1 MYYLGRTQRRE
12 DDMAKTKDGTK
23 KTDKPKVKIP
33 KEIAGF
39 KVPKELRKKG
49 EALIERANS
58 PEGRQAIASGL
69 AMVGGLVAANAARKA
84 EAKASETA
92 KPAAASPEAPQSEA
106 SKAETKP
113 ETPKPGTP
121 GINPQQMA
129 DQIGAAADMLLG
141 RIFAKR

>member
-1 MYYLGRTQRRE
+1 
-12 DDMAKTKDGTK
+12 MAKTKAGTK
-23 KTDKPKVKIP
+23 KPDGAKAKMKIP

-39 KVPKELRKKG
+39 KVPKDLRKKG

-69 AMVGGLVAANAARKA
+69 AMVGGLVAANAARKQAESAKAA
-84 EAKASETA
+84 EAK
-92 KPAAASPEAPQSEA
+92 PE
-106 SKAETKP
+106 
-113 ETPKPGTP
+113 PKPDAGTTSAKADTGPTAPGKP

-129 DQIGAAADMLLG
+129 DQIGAAADLLLG

>member
-1 MYYLGRTQRRE
+1 
-12 DDMAKTKDGTK
+12 MAKTKAGTK
-23 KTDKPKVKIP
+23 AGTKADKNGAKPKMKIP
-33 KEIAGF
+33 KEFAGF
-39 KVPKELRKKG
+39 KVPKDLRKKG

-69 AMVGGLVAANAARKA
+69 AMVGGLVAANAARKQAEAAAKPAPKPA
-84 EAKASETA
+84 EAKPDAATA
-92 KPAAASPEAPQSEA
+92 
-106 SKAETKP
+106 AE
-113 ETPKPGTP
+113 PGKP

>member
-1 MYYLGRTQRRE
+1 
-12 DDMAKTKDGTK
+12 MAKTKAGTK
-23 KTDKPKVKIP
+23 AGSKNGAKPKVKIP

-84 EAKASETA
+84 DAKATETA
-92 KPAAASPEAPQSEA
+92 KPEAARPEAAKPDA
-106 SKAETKP
+106 PRP
-113 ETPKPGTP
+113 ETAKPGTP

>member
-1 MYYLGRTQRRE
+1 
-12 DDMAKTKDGTK
+12 MAKTKAGSKSGTK
-23 KTDKPKVKIP
+23 ADGAKPKVKIP

-69 AMVGGLVAANAARKA
+69 AMVGGLVAANAARKQA
-84 EAKASETA
+84 EAAKAEP
-92 KPAAASPEAPQSEA
+92 KPAAAEEKPAEADPKAAEAGPAPEDA
-106 SKAETKP
+106 
-113 ETPKPGTP
+113 PKPGKP
-121 GINPQQMA
+121 GIDPQQMA

>member
-1 MYYLGRTQRRE
+1 
-12 DDMAKTKDGTK
+12 MAKTKAEKNGA
-23 KTDKPKVKIP
+23 KPKVKIP

-92 KPAAASPEAPQSEA
+92 KPEAAQSEA
-106 SKAETKP
+106 PKP
-113 ETPKPGTP
+113 DAPKPDRKPDAPKPGAP

>member
-1 MYYLGRTQRRE
+1 
-12 DDMAKTKDGTK
+12 MAKTKAGTK
-23 KTDKPKVKIP
+23 AGTKNGTKPKVKIP

-69 AMVGGLVAANAARKA
+69 AMVGGLVAANAARKQAEAARPEPKPA
-84 EAKASETA
+84 EAKPEAA
-92 KPAAASPEAPQSEA
+92 KAPAAEP
-106 SKAETKP
+106 SKP
-113 ETPKPGTP
+113 V
-121 GINPQQMA
+121 INPQQMA

>member
-1 MYYLGRTQRRE
+1 
-12 DDMAKTKDGTK
+12 MAKTKAGTK
-23 KTDKPKVKIP
+23 KADGKPKMKIP

-39 KVPKELRKKG
+39 KVPKDLRKKG

-69 AMVGGLVAANAARKA
+69 AMVGGLVAANAARKQAESAKAA
-84 EAKASETA
+84 EAKAA
-92 KPAAASPEAPQSEA
+92 
-106 SKAETKP
+106 
-113 ETPKPGTP
+113 PKPDAGTTSAQADGGPTAPGKP

-129 DQIGAAADMLLG
+129 DQIGAAADLLLG

>member
-1 MYYLGRTQRRE
+1 
-12 DDMAKTKDGTK
+12 MAKTKKPGTK
-23 KTDKPKVKIP
+23 PKMKIP

-69 AMVGGLVAANAARKA
+69 AMVGGLVAANAARKQA
-84 EAKASETA
+84 EAAA
-92 KPAAASPEAPQSEA
+92 KPEPKPAEPKPEAA
-106 SKAETKP
+106 KADAAKP
-113 ETPKPGTP
+113 DAPGKA
-121 GINPQQMA
+121 GIDPQQMA

>member
-1 MYYLGRTQRRE
+1 MVKKATKSKSDG
-12 DDMAKTKDGTK
+12 AKS
-23 KTDKPKVKIP
+23 KVKIP

-49 EALIERANS
+49 DALIEKANS

-69 AMVGGLVAANAARKA
+69 AMVGGLVAANAARKQA
-84 EAKASETA
+84 EAAG
-92 KPAAASPEAPQSEA
+92 AAATAAKSEA
-106 SKAETKP
+106 AKADPQPDPKP
-113 ETPKPGTP
+113 ETAKPGTP

-129 DQIGAAADMLLG
+129 DQIGAAADLLLG

>member
-1 MYYLGRTQRRE
+1 MVKKATKSKSDG
-12 DDMAKTKDGTK
+12 AKS
-23 KTDKPKVKIP
+23 KVKIP

-49 EALIERANS
+49 DALIEKANS

-69 AMVGGLVAANAARKA
+69 AMVGGLVAANAARKQA
-84 EAKASETA
+84 EAAAAAAA
-92 KPAAASPEAPQSEA
+92 KPEAAKADPQPDP
-106 SKAETKP
+106 KP
-113 ETPKPGTP
+113 ETAKPGTP

-129 DQIGAAADMLLG
+129 DQIGAAADLLLG

>member
-1 MYYLGRTQRRE
+1 
-12 DDMAKTKDGTK
+12 MAKTKKADGAN
-23 KTDKPKVKIP
+23 PKVKIP

-84 EAKASETA
+84 EAKAA
-92 KPAAASPEAPQSEA
+92 PEAARPDA
-106 SKAETKP
+106 AKAEPKA
-113 ETPKPGTP
+113 EAAKPGTP
-121 GINPQQMA
+121 GTNPQQMA

>member
-1 MYYLGRTQRRE
+1 
-12 DDMAKTKDGTK
+12 MAKTKAEKNGA
-23 KTDKPKVKIP
+23 KPKVKIP
-33 KEIAGF
+33 KEIGGF

-84 EAKASETA
+84 EAA
-92 KPAAASPEAPQSEA
+92 KPDAKPTGAKPEAA
-106 SKAETKP
+106 RAAE
-113 ETPKPGTP
+113 PGKP

>member
-1 MYYLGRTQRRE
+1 
-12 DDMAKTKDGTK
+12 MAKTKAEKNGA
-23 KTDKPKVKIP
+23 KPKVKIP
-33 KEIAGF
+33 KEIAGY

-84 EAKASETA
+84 DAKATETA
-92 KPAAASPEAPQSEA
+92 KPEAARPEAAKPDA
-106 SKAETKP
+106 PKP
-113 ETPKPGTP
+113 ETAKPGTP

>member
-1 MYYLGRTQRRE
+1 
-12 DDMAKTKDGTK
+12 MAKTKAETKNGAKADGG
-23 KTDKPKVKIP
+23 KPKVKIP

-69 AMVGGLVAANAARKA
+69 AMVGGLVAANAARKQAEAAKPAPEAKA
-84 EAKASETA
+84 EAKPEAA
-92 KPAAASPEAPQSEA
+92 KPEAARPDAAGAEA
-106 SKAETKP
+106 KP
-113 ETPKPGTP
+113 DAAKPGTP
-121 GINPQQMA
+121 GINPQQVA

>member
-1 MYYLGRTQRRE
+1 
-12 DDMAKTKDGTK
+12 MAKTKAGTK
-23 KTDKPKVKIP
+23 AGTKTADGKPKVKIP

-84 EAKASETA
+84 EAQAAATAKPDAPEAPKPEAPKPETA
-92 KPAAASPEAPQSEA
+92 KP
-106 SKAETKP
+106 ETA
-113 ETPKPGTP
+113 KPGTA

-129 DQIGAAADMLLG
+129 DQIGAAADLLLG

>member
-1 MYYLGRTQRRE
+1 MVKK
-12 DDMAKTKDGTK
+12 ATKS
-23 KTDKPKVKIP
+23 KTDGAKSKVKIP

-49 EALIERANS
+49 DALIEKANS

-69 AMVGGLVAANAARKA
+69 AMVGGLVAANAARKQA
-84 EAKASETA
+84 EAAAAAAAA
-92 KPAAASPEAPQSEA
+92 KPEAAKPEAAKPEAAKADPQPDP
-106 SKAETKP
+106 KP
-113 ETPKPGTP
+113 ETAKPGTP

-129 DQIGAAADMLLG
+129 DQIGAAADLLLG

>member
-1 MYYLGRTQRRE
+1 
-12 DDMAKTKDGTK
+12 MAKTKAGTK
-23 KTDKPKVKIP
+23 KPDGAKPKMKIP

-39 KVPKELRKKG
+39 KVPKDLRKKG

-69 AMVGGLVAANAARKA
+69 AMVGGLVAANAARKQAESAKAA
-84 EAKASETA
+84 EAKAGPKPEAA
-92 KPAAASPEAPQSEA
+92 KPEAATSSAQAGAGPTE
-106 SKAETKP
+106 
-113 ETPKPGTP
+113 PGKP

-129 DQIGAAADMLLG
+129 DQIGAAADLLLG

>member
-1 MYYLGRTQRRE
+1 MG
-12 DDMAKTKDGTK
+12 KTKKAGGAK
-23 KTDKPKVKIP
+23 GKLRLP

-39 KVPKELRKKG
+39 KLPKELRKSG
-49 EALIERANS
+49 DALIEKANS

-84 EAKASETA
+84 DAKATETA
-92 KPAAASPEAPQSEA
+92 KPEAARPEAAKPDA
-106 SKAETKP
+106 PKP
-113 ETPKPGTP
+113 ETAKPGTP

>member
-1 MYYLGRTQRRE
+1 
-12 DDMAKTKDGTK
+12 MAKTKDGTK
-23 KTDKPKVKIP
+23 KADGKSKVKIP

-49 EALIERANS
+49 EALIEKADS

-69 AMVGGLVAANAARKA
+69 AMVGGLVAANAARKQAESAKAA
-84 EAKASETA
+84 EATPEPKPEAA
-92 KPAAASPEAPQSEA
+92 KPESSKPEAAKPSATSERTDTGPSA
-106 SKAETKP
+106 
-113 ETPKPGTP
+113 PGKP

-129 DQIGAAADMLLG
+129 DQIGAAADLLLG